1 MKNTRR
7 PAGATLPA
15 GAMRPAGVALLAGA
29 MLLAAPEPLDGQR
42 VPDGQRAYG
51 VRGGVT
57 FADAHFYDAFTSRA
71 ERRAAAGGFA
81 IFPVSPRVDVQL
93 EVLYLE
99 RGFSTSGE
107 YEEGS
112 VTRISYLDFPILMR
126 YRLTPEAGI
135 VRPMIFGGGYWG
147 RELRC
152 RTGGGVAQVEQSDS
166 CDGRFKRRGLSD
178 VGLIVGAS
186 LEATVRGPW
195 FILADAR
202 YHYGVRNLYWDPA
215 SDGVKSR
222 NLSLTF
228 GVGMRL
234 AGGAGGAG

>member
-1 MKNTRR
+1 MKDTRR
-7 PAGATLPA
+7 LARATLRA
-15 GAMRPAGVALLAGA
+15 AAVLLAGA
-29 MLLAAPEPLDGQR
+29 MLLAVPEALDGQR
-42 VPDGQRAYG
+42 AFG

-57 FADAHFYDAFTSRA
+57 FADAHFYDAFTSKA
-71 ERRAAAGGFA
+71 ERRVAAGGFA
-81 IFPVSPRVDVQL
+81 ILPVSPRVDVQL
-93 EVLYLE
+93 ELLFLE

-112 VTRISYLDFPILMR
+112 VTRMSFLDFPILMR
-126 YRLTPEAGI
+126 YRLTPAAGI
-135 VRPMIFGGGYWG
+135 VRPFIFGGGYWS

-152 RTGGGVAQVEQSDS
+152 RTGGGVARVEESDS

-186 LEATVRGPW
+186 LEATVRGEW

-234 AGGAGGAG
+234 ATGAAGSATR